1 MRHTPPDS
9 TLLRLIGEFK
19 EIRHDLLRLVDDSA
33 DLLQD
38 IHPHHQ
44 LSARNLLHYLA
55 LRSHD
60 LRGLQAQLS
69 AAGLSSLGRAESHVL
84 TAVETVLDILER
96 LCDVQQEVVSGAL
109 EPIDFATGQRLLK
122 AHTEAVLGPAPAR
135 GVAIM
140 VTMPSEAAD
149 DYTLVSDLLQ
159 QGMNCMRINC
169 AHDGPAEW
177 ARMAAHLRRAGERL
191 GKSCRILMDLAGPKV
206 RTGELQPGP
215 AVLKFR
221 PRRDSRGRVLEPARV
236 WLFAE
241 DQRRPSPTPA
251 DASLPVPGAWLQ
263 KLAARRSHRVCRC
276 ARRVACPSRRR
287 DRCRRVLGRIEQDV
301 LRGGRHAASA
311 RACRR
316 WTTDDESA
324 S

>member
-1 MRHTPPDS
+1 MRHTQPNS
-9 TLLRLIGEFK
+9 ELSRLIGEFK
-19 EIRHDLLRLVDDSA
+19 GIRDDLLRLVEDSA

-38 IHPHHQ
+38 VHPQNQ
-44 LSARNLLHYLA
+44 LSAHNLLHYLA

-60 LRGLQAQLS
+60 LRTLQARLS

-84 TAVETVLDILER
+84 AAVETVLDILER
-96 LCDVQQEVVSGAL
+96 LCDSQREVVFDTP
-109 EPIDFATGQRLLK
+109 EPIDLATGQQLLK
-122 AHTEAVLGPAPAR
+122 AHTEAVLGPAPDR

-140 VTMPSEAAD
+140 VTMPSEAAE
-149 DYTLVSDLLQ
+149 DYTLVNNLLQ

-169 AHDGPAEW
+169 AHDGPDEW
-177 ARMAAHLRRAGERL
+177 ARMVAHLRRAEERL

-221 PRRDSRGRVLEPARV
+221 PKRDAHGRVLEPARV

-251 DASLPVPGAWLQ
+251 DASLPVPGAWLG
-263 KLAARRSHRVCRC
+263 KLTRRRSHRARRC
-276 ARRVACPSRRR
+276 AWRIACASRR
-287 DRCRRVLGRIEQDV
+287 LN
-301 LRGGRHAASA
+301 
-311 RACRR
+311 
-316 WTTDDESA
+316 
-324 S
+324 